1 MPWFNRYGISPCGC
15 INPAKRCRVKITP
28 IDIQQ
33 MVFQVKFRGYDRE
46 EVNRF
51 LEELALTIENLN
63 RENNALRDKLT
74 TTEQQVTDLR
84 RTEATLSNT
93 LVSAQSLA
101 EDVKR
106 SAQREAD
113 LIVKEAELKA
123 SEIIRQARVSLA
135 DMQRGLS
142 DLQKQRLMMVE
153 RFRSTLRSFERMLE
167 VEESEA
173 YHSDSSSVEGK
184 LAGES
189 NSAR

>member
-1 MPWFNRYGISPCGC
+1 M
-15 INPAKRCRVKITP
+15 KITP

-33 MVFQVKFRGYDRE
+33 MIFQVKFRGYDRD

-51 LEELALTIENLN
+51 LEELALTVENLN
-63 RENNALRDKLT
+63 RDNSALRDKLSI
-74 TTEQQVTDLR
+74 TEQQVSDLR
-84 RTEATLSNT
+84 RTESTLSNT
-93 LVSAQSLA
+93 LVSAQTLA

-106 SAQREAD
+106 SAQRESD
-113 LIVKEAELKA
+113 LIVKEAELKG

-135 DMQRGLS
+135 DMQRSLS

-167 VEESEA
+167 VEESDA
-173 YHSDSSSVEGK
+173 YQSDSAAAEGK

-189 NSAR
+189 SSTR

>member
-1 MPWFNRYGISPCGC
+1 M
-15 INPAKRCRVKITP
+15 KITP

-33 MVFQVKFRGYDRE
+33 MAFPVKFRGYDRE

-51 LEELALTIENLN
+51 LEELALTVENLN
-63 RENNALRDKLT
+63 RENNALRDKLA
-74 TTEQQVTDLR
+74 TTEQQVADLR
-84 RTEATLSNT
+84 RTEATLSST

-106 SAQREAD
+106 SAQRESE

-123 SEIIRQARVSLA
+123 SEIIRQARVSLS
-135 DMQRGLS
+135 DMQRGLA

-153 RFRSTLRSFERMLE
+153 RFRATLRSFERMLE

-173 YHSDSSSVEGK
+173 YQPDPPSIEGK

-189 NSAR
+189 SSAR

>member
-1 MPWFNRYGISPCGC
+1 V
-15 INPAKRCRVKITP
+15 A
-28 IDIQQ
+28 
-33 MVFQVKFRGYDRE
+33 
-46 EVNRF
+46 
-51 LEELALTIENLN
+51 
-63 RENNALRDKLT
+63 
-74 TTEQQVTDLR
+74 DLR

-93 LVSAQSLA
+93 LVSAQTLA

-123 SEIIRQARVSLA
+123 SEIIRQARVSLTE
-135 DMQRGLS
+135 MQRGVA

-167 VEESEA
+167 VEESDA
-173 YHSDSSSVEGK
+173 FQSDAASVEGK

-189 NSAR
+189 SPAR

>member
-1 MPWFNRYGISPCGC
+1 M
-15 INPAKRCRVKITP
+15 KITP

-33 MVFQVKFRGYDRE
+33 MVFQVKFRGYDRD

-51 LEELALTIENLN
+51 LEELALTVENLN

-123 SEIIRQARVSLA
+123 SEIIRQSRVSLA

-173 YHSDSSSVEGK
+173 YHPDSSSAEGK

>member
-1 MPWFNRYGISPCGC
+1 M
-15 INPAKRCRVKITP
+15 KITP

-33 MVFQVKFRGYDRE
+33 MVLQVKFRGFDRD

-51 LEELALTIENLN
+51 LEELALTVENLN
-63 RENNALRDKLT
+63 RENSLLREKLT
-74 TTEQQVTDLR
+74 TTEQQVADLR

-93 LVSAQSLA
+93 LVSAQTLA

-123 SEIIRQARVSLA
+123 SEIIRQARVSLTE
-135 DMQRGLS
+135 MQRGVA

-167 VEESEA
+167 VEESDA
-173 YHSDSSSVEGK
+173 YQSEGASVEGK

-189 NSAR
+189 SPAR

>member
-1 MPWFNRYGISPCGC
+1 M
-15 INPAKRCRVKITP
+15 KITP

-33 MVFQVKFRGYDRE
+33 MVFQVKFRGYDRD

-51 LEELALTIENLN
+51 LEELALIVENLN
-63 RENNALRDKLT
+63 RDNSALRDKLAI
-74 TTEQQVTDLR
+74 TEQQVADLR
-84 RTEATLSNT
+84 RTESTLSNT
-93 LVSAQSLA
+93 LVSAQTIA

-123 SEIIRQARVSLA
+123 GEIIRQARVSLSE
-135 DMQRGLS
+135 MQRGVA

-173 YHSDSSSVEGK
+173 YQSNVASVEGK
-184 LAGES
+184 LTGES
-189 NSAR
+189 SSAR